1 MIRSLFLLTFLLS
14 LTLSAQITSETIA
27 SSVLG
32 KSRTIDLYVPEMKEG
47 AVDPL
52 PLIVVFEG
60 QELFDLVVTN
70 VKFFSKIGYMPKA
83 IVVGIRQEEPYQM
96 SRDFEIDKN
105 SGQLTSRG
113 FDFKQF
119 VRSDVV
125 KRLAI
130 QYPLSNLKVI
140 IGKNKGANFL
150 NYFLL
155 DGSNLFSSYIA
166 ITPEL
171 SAQIIDPL
179 LEKASSISKQTSYYL
194 FNSENLP
201 KRQQNKIAF
210 LGNELKNIMNDKLNI
225 TYDLFSFPDEF
236 SSPAY
241 SIPIA
246 LETVFRIYQPIS
258 PKEYREQMLSDTVI
272 AHSYMVDKYQK
283 ISRQLGFQKTYILN
297 DIMAVFAAAQKKFDA
312 ESIFVLGELC
322 IDQYPET
329 MMGHYFNGIGYE
341 ITENYKKA
349 LKSYERA
356 YSSEPIDFI
365 TKEMILNKI
374 ESLN

>member
-1 MIRSLFLLTFLLS
+1 
-14 LTLSAQITSETIA
+14 
-27 SSVLG
+27 
-32 KSRTIDLYVPEMKEG
+32 MKEG

-113 FDFKQF
+113 SDFKQF

-171 SAQIIDPL
+171 PAQIIDPL
-179 LEKASSISKQTSYYL
+179 LEKASTTSKQTSYYL

-297 DIMAVFAAAQKKFDA
+297 DIMAVFAAAQKKSDA
-312 ESIFVLGELC
+312 ESLFVLGELC

-329 MMGHYFNGIGYE
+329 MIGHYFNGIGYE

>member
-47 AVDPL
+47 AFDPL

-297 DIMAVFAAAQKKFDA
+297 DIMAVFAAAQKKSDA
-312 ESIFVLGELC
+312 ESLFVLGELC

-374 ESLN
+374 ESLK

>member
-60 QELFDLVVTN
+60 HELFDLVVTN

-105 SGQLTSRG
+105 SGQLTSRSL
-113 FDFKQF
+113 DFKQF

-125 KRLAI
+125 KRLAT

-166 ITPEL
+166 ITPDL
-171 SAQIIDPL
+171 PAQIIDPL
-179 LEKASSISKQTSYYL
+179 LEKASSTSKQASYYL

-201 KRQQNKIAF
+201 ERQQNKITF

-272 AHSYMVDKYQK
+272 AHSYMVDKYEK

-297 DIMAVFAAAQKKFDA
+297 DIMAVFAAAQKKSDA

-322 IDQYPET
+322 MDQYPET

-374 ESLN
+374 ESLK

>member
-1 MIRSLFLLTFLLS
+1 MIRSVFSLFFLLS
-14 LTLSAQITSETIA
+14 ITLSAQITSETIV

-32 KSRTIDLYVPEMKEG
+32 KSRTIDLFIPEIEEG
-47 AVDPL
+47 SANAM

-60 QELFDLVVTN
+60 HELFDLVVSN
-70 VKFFSKIGYMPKA
+70 VKFLSKIGYMPKA
-83 IVVGIRQEEPYQM
+83 IVVGIRQEGSFQV

-113 FDFKQF
+113 SDFKQF
-119 VRSDVV
+119 IRSDVV
-125 KRLAI
+125 QRLAI

-140 IGKNKGANFL
+140 IGKNKGANFV

-155 DGSNLFSSYIA
+155 DGSSLFTSFIA
-166 ITPEL
+166 ITPDL
-171 SAQIIDPL
+171 NAQIIDPL
-179 LEKASSISKQTSYYL
+179 IVKASSTSKQTSYYL

-201 KRQQNKIAF
+201 KRQQSKITF
-210 LGNELKNIMNDKLNI
+210 LGNELKKIINDNLNI

-236 SSPAY
+236 SSPSY

-246 LETVFRIYQPIS
+246 LETIFRIYQPIS
-258 PKEYREQMLSDTVI
+258 RKEYREQMLSDTLI
-272 AHSYMVDKYQK
+272 AHSYMVNKYQK
-283 ISRQLGFQKTYILN
+283 IFQQLGFQKKYILN
-297 DIMAVFAAAQKKFDA
+297 DIMAVFAAALKKSDA
-312 ESIFVLGELC
+312 EPLFVLGELC
-322 IDQYPET
+322 IEQYPET

-341 ITENYKKA
+341 IIENYKKA

-356 YSSEPIDFI
+356 YSSKPIDFI

-374 ESLN
+374 ESLK